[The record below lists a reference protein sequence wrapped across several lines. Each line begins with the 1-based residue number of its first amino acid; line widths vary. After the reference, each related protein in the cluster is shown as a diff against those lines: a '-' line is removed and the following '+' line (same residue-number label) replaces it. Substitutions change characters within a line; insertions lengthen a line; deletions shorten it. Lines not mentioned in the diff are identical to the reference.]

1 MIQVHMP
8 RRIILNTFGSF
19 GDIHPYMAI
28 ALELQRRGHVPVIAT
43 MEGYREKIEGAGLP
57 FAPVRPDVA
66 LPKEQGTE
74 LVEKIMEPK
83 TGPRFLTEE
92 LIFPAV
98 RESYADLLKTVEGAD
113 LLVSHPAAPAGPLVA
128 RKTGMPWI
136 STVLAP
142 FSFYSSYDP
151 PVPPFWQ
158 WTRKLSVLGPG
169 VMGFFLGVMKGTYKA
184 KAVTDLRDELGLSNT
199 GNPMFE
205 GQHSPTLVLALFSE
219 LFGQRQPD
227 WPPQTEITGFCF
239 YDGNHNVEIPIELKR
254 FLDNGAPPIVFT
266 LGSSAVWVARDFYEQ
281 SIQAAK
287 GIGRRA
293 VLLIGDERN
302 LPRALPEGIIALD
315 YVPYQTLLPKACA
328 VVHHGGVGTTS
339 HALLA
344 GVPTLIVP
352 FAFDQSDNAEH
363 ARKVGTSRTLYRDKY
378 LATRVTEEL
387 HELLKQPW
395 YARRAIE
402 VGQRL
407 KQENGP
413 ARAADLI
420 EEVLAGKRKPKE
432 EAVYAAGN

>member
-1 MIQVHMP
+1 M
-8 RRIILNTFGSF
+8 RSILNTFGSF

-66 LPKEQGTE
+66 LPKEQGSE

-98 RESYADLLKTVEGAD
+98 RDSYADLLKAVEGAD
-113 LLVSHPAAPAGPLVA
+113 LLITHPAAPAGPLVA
-128 RKTGMPWI
+128 RKTNMPWI

-158 WTRKLSVLGPG
+158 WTRKLSVLGPD
-169 VMGFFLGVMKGTYKA
+169 VMGFFLRVMKSTYKA
-184 KAVTDLRDELGLSNT
+184 KAITDFRDELGLADT

-219 LFGQRQPD
+219 LFGRRQPD
-227 WPPQTEITGFCF
+227 WPKQTEITGFCF
-239 YDGNHNVEIPIELKR
+239 HDVNPDVEIPIELTR
-254 FLDNGAPPIVFT
+254 FVDSGAPPIVFT
-266 LGSSAVWVARDFYEQ
+266 LGSSAVWVARDFFEE
-281 SIQAAK
+281 SIKAAK
-287 GIGRRA
+287 LIGRRA

-302 LPRALPEGIIALD
+302 LPHALPEGIMALD
-315 YVPYQTLLPKACA
+315 YLPYQTLLPRACA

-339 HALLA
+339 HGLLA

-363 ARKVGTSRTLYRDKY
+363 ALKMGTSRTLYRDKY
-378 LATRVTEEL
+378 EAPRVANELEEL
-387 HELLKQPW
+387 LRRPSF
-395 YARRAIE
+395 ARRALE
-402 VGQRL
+402 VSQRL

-413 ARAADLI
+413 VRAADLI
-420 EEVLAGKRKPKE
+420 EGVLTGTRNRTE
-432 EAVYAAGN
+432 EAVYATGD